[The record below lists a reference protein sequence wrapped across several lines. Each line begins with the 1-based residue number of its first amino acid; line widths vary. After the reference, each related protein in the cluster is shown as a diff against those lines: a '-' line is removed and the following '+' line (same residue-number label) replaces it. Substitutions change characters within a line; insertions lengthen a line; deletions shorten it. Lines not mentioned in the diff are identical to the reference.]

1 MSKLVPC
8 PIITAHPNGFV
19 ERTEPERETH
29 EVRCVP
35 SNVKP
40 RGNLAMRCF
49 AGDPTRPRTPV
60 PARPARI
67 PTDPYRSS
75 RSMHTSPLTLHP
87 TPPRFP
93 SNSAYKLGKKKRSY
107 NQVELTFDRATAG
120 SWANATEAAPNGDV
134 LGIYEATER
143 GFSMD
148 VPENLRDSAL
158 EYELRLYNGT
168 SVRALIYLVYAEP
181 LSRGQSAS
189 AGKSSKGF
197 TANGSAAL
205 TDKNGNTWLPV
216 TRSRCAKGCQ
226 GPILSAIQRFG
237 KQGRTQKGAP
247 GASAPDANS
256 NDRDKWKDARNLF
269 ISIDE
274 ASNHVTPIGPNK
286 CKIFRYVSAPPY
298 PVHSSPRAPPRSA
311 RAARPL
317 SGRTFRSDQPT
328 DFFTTVSQY
337 IPTCAHA
344 PDLEYRRIKH
354 TGCSSGS
361 SPRPATSSSAPACP
375 ALSACWPTT
384 TCPRVRRACASEAP

>member
-35 SNVKP
+35 PNV
-40 RGNLAMRCF
+40 NLGEISRC
-49 AGDPTRPRTPV
+49 DVSPCCPTRPNLGPRPARAH
-60 PARPARI
+60 PARPV
-67 PTDPYRSS
+67 SV
-75 RSMHTSPLTLHP
+75 LTIHP
-87 TPPRFP
+87 RTPPDVASKSTRFP
-93 SNSAYKLGKKKRSY
+93 INSAYKLGKKKRSY

-120 SWANATEAAPNGDV
+120 SWANAAEGAPNGDV

-143 GFSMD
+143 GFSLD
-148 VPENLRDSAL
+148 VPENVRDSAL

-181 LSRGQSAS
+181 LSRGSAS
-189 AGKSSKGF
+189 SGSKSSKGF

-247 GASAPDANS
+247 GASAPDAATA

-274 ASNHVTPIGPNK
+274 ASNHVQAFGPNK
-286 CKIFRYVSAPPY
+286 CKIFRCASRKPRRVLHSPSPP
-298 PVHSSPRAPPRSA
+298 P
-311 RAARPL
+311 ARPGARPRL
-317 SGRTFRSDQPT
+317 ARCFFGPSNGFFPT
-328 DFFTTVSQY
+328 
-337 IPTCAHA
+337 P
-344 PDLEYRRIKH
+344 RRD
-354 TGCSSGS
+354 
-361 SPRPATSSSAPACP
+361 
-375 ALSACWPTT
+375 
-384 TCPRVRRACASEAP
+384 VFY

>member
-1 MSKLVPC
+1 
-8 PIITAHPNGFV
+8 
-19 ERTEPERETH
+19 
-29 EVRCVP
+29 
-35 SNVKP
+35 
-40 RGNLAMRCF
+40 
-49 AGDPTRPRTPV
+49 
-60 PARPARI
+60 
-67 PTDPYRSS
+67 
-75 RSMHTSPLTLHP
+75 
-87 TPPRFP
+87 
-93 SNSAYKLGKKKRSY
+93 
-107 NQVELTFDRATAG
+107 
-120 SWANATEAAPNGDV
+120 V

-286 CKIFRYVSAPPY
+286 CKIFRYVSASVIPCTR
-298 PVHSSPRAPPRSA
+298 HRAPRRGPRERLA
-311 RAARPL
+311 R
-317 SGRTFRSDQPT
+317 
-328 DFFTTVSQY
+328 
-337 IPTCAHA
+337 
-344 PDLEYRRIKH
+344 
-354 TGCSSGS
+354 
-361 SPRPATSSSAPACP
+361 
-375 ALSACWPTT
+375 
-384 TCPRVRRACASEAP
+384 

>member
-1 MSKLVPC
+1 MAGQTGSGSKRANPASGRGARATAAPLVEEDMSKLVPC

-67 PTDPYRSS
+67 PTEPYRSS
-75 RSMHTSPLTLHP
+75 RSTHTSPLTLHP

-286 CKIFRYVSAPPY
+286 CKIFRYVSQSVIPY
-298 PVHSSPRAPPRSA
+298 TRHRAPRRGPRRGS
-311 RAARPL
+311 PVE
-317 SGRTFRSDQPT
+317 RTHFSLGPT
-328 DFFTTVSQY
+328 NGFFHHCTHNIFPPVLTRLTSNTV
-337 IPTCAHA
+337 
-344 PDLEYRRIKH
+344 
-354 TGCSSGS
+354 G
-361 SPRPATSSSAPACP
+361 
-375 ALSACWPTT
+375 
-384 TCPRVRRACASEAP
+384 